1 MVIDDTI
8 KQFADNYNYYSKNYT
23 EKKKTDYEV
32 KQFLRNVF
40 LTWQEQKEYY
50 KIYIRLKQ

>member
-32 KQFLRNVF
+32 KQFLRNVCP
-40 LTWQEQKEYY
+40 TWQEQKKYY